1 MFIPHMS
8 HVMCHVSYVR
18 CHVSGVQFQVS
29 HARCK
34 FFIFFSLDKDGVASW
49 LRVCYQWGLPFLVC
63 SILAPKLDFALKCVL
78 TTIFLNFYI
87 LIYYYSSF
95 FLSELMKGAMSLE
108 TRLMVRRRRKIRNV
122 KESGKEIVKERKKR
136 KS

>member
-1 MFIPHMS
+1 MPD
-8 HVMCHVSYVR
+8 VN
-18 CHVSGVQFQVS
+18 
-29 HARCK
+29 

-108 TRLMVRRRRKIRNV
+108 TRLMVRRNI
-122 KESGKEIVKERKKR
+122 KESGKRIVKERENKVKD
-136 KS
+136 KQQGQNSMPF